1 MKAEIL
7 PGLWIGSLSL
17 KEQSEFLT
25 DKNIKGFLN
34 LEKDL
39 NYMYQELEFQDVV
52 KQNILKYRII
62 KLAEYL
68 REATSYI
75 YKKLSNSEGILLVS
89 KNGISKTDYI
99 LVAYLMRYVKCPME
113 IAIKILGSKIL
124 EPIQMNTL
132 QINSLEL
139 FATRLEK

>member
-39 NYMYQELEFQDVV
+39 DYMYQELEFQDVV

-113 IAIKILGSKIL
+113 IAVKILGSKIL

>member
-7 PGLWIGSLSL
+7 PGLWIGTLSL
-17 KEQSEFLT
+17 KDQSEFLT

-39 NYMYQELEFQDVV
+39 DYLYQDLEYQDVV

-68 REATSYI
+68 KDATTYI
-75 YKKLSNSEGILLVS
+75 YRKLSNSEGILLVS
-89 KNGISKTDYI
+89 KNGVAKTDYL
-99 LVAYLMRYVKCPME
+99 LVAYLMRYVKCPRD

-132 QINSLEL
+132 QVKALEL
-139 FATRLEK
+139 FIQRLEK

>member
-7 PGLWIGSLSL
+7 PGLWIGSMSL
-17 KEQSEFLT
+17 KEQSEFLV

-39 NYMYQELEFQDVV
+39 DFMYQDLEFQDVV

-62 KLAEYL
+62 KLTDYL
-68 REATSYI
+68 KEATEYI
-75 YKKLSNSEGILLVS
+75 YSKLSNSEGILLVS
-89 KNGISKTDYI
+89 KNGFTKTDYL
-99 LVAYLMRYVKCPME
+99 LVAYLVRYVKCPKE

-124 EPIQMNTL
+124 EPIKMNTL
-132 QINSLEL
+132 QIQALDFFIQKL
-139 FATRLEK
+139 KK

>member
-17 KEQSEFLT
+17 KEQSEFLC

-39 NYMYQELEFQDVV
+39 DYMYQELEFQDVV

-68 REATSYI
+68 KDATSYI
-75 YKKLSNSEGILLVS
+75 YNKLSNSEGILLVS

-99 LVAYLMRYVKCPME
+99 LIAYLMRYVKCPKE
-113 IAIKILGSKIL
+113 IATKILGSKIL
-124 EPIQMNTL
+124 EPVNMNTL
-132 QINSLEL
+132 QTHALEL
-139 FATRLEK
+139 FINRLKK